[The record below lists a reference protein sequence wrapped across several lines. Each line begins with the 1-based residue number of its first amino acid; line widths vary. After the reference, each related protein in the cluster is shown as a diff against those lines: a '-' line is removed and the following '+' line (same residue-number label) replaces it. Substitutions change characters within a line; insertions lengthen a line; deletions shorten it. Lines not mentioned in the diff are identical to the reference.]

1 VERRAKE
8 RLVGA
13 VVLMAAANIVIPPML
28 SGPHE
33 QQPVQKPTPGETP
46 LKTYTIDLN
55 RPPDSENSTAVPPPE
70 TALPPP
76 VVAPNPTP
84 ADVPQVNP
92 ESVVSGLPSAA
103 TPPTTA
109 QAEADRKQQESAA
122 GSSQQPQSRADSEP
136 PVSSPLAPPKVLVSK
151 PTAPTSRGW
160 AVQLASFSRESAAQK
175 MASDLKERGYDA
187 FVMPAKSGT
196 GTRYRVRVGP
206 VGDRSA
212 AEANLRKLKALAPD
226 ATLVSHP

>member
-33 QQPVQKPTPGETP
+33 QQSVQKPTPGETP

-55 RPPDSENSTAVPPPE
+55 RPPGGENLTAVPPPE
-70 TALPPP
+70 TAVPPP
-76 VVAPNPTP
+76 AAGAPAPTP

-92 ESVVSGLPSAA
+92 EPLVSGPPSAA
-103 TPPTTA
+103 TPTTA
-109 QAEADRKQQESAA
+109 APTEADRKQQEGAA
-122 GSSQQPQSRADSEP
+122 VSRPQPRADPEP
-136 PVSSPLAPPKVLVSK
+136 PVSSPPPAPPKALVPK
-151 PTAPTSRGW
+151 PTTPTSRGW

-175 MASDLKERGYDA
+175 MASDLKDRGYDA
-187 FVMPAKSGT
+187 FVMAAKSGT
-196 GTRYRVRVGP
+196 STRYRVRVGP

-212 AEANLRKLKALAPD
+212 AEANLRKLKAVVPE